1 MNKKVVNI
9 KLSEWIKQKVVRVK
23 LSDWIAKQKN
33 LPLEIDG
40 KIIGETEKAIQIE
53 HLTTVKTWLPKSQ
66 IRIESTEKQGE

>member
-1 MNKKVVNI
+1 MNKKVINV

-40 KIIGETEKAIQIE
+40 VIIEEREKAFKIE
-53 HLTTVKTWLPKSQ
+53 YVTTAVVWLPKSQ
-66 IRIESTEKQGE
+66 IQITEKKEEEK